1 MKKTI
6 ILLVSGFIVCFLA
19 SVFSCNQCGYSNI
32 VRKVV
37 DMNWSHQKAVYHDST
52 LYRVNLSDIEND
64 SVFFE
69 HFSIII
75 SPVQIE
81 YTADASF
88 DHNWNFNMFQTLH
101 ACDPQAVTDERIDD
115 IIITSSSDYDAEHPA
130 GTDLADLFDMV
141 YFYRKNIGVSLKF
154 SLEEYLDSSPM
165 VTEYEWMLFLNKQP
179 DMPGFFDFNIK
190 YFQSGRETNASF
202 EYNTGEIYLK
212 DVE

>member
-1 MKKTI
+1 MKKII
-6 ILLVSGFIVCFLA
+6 ILLVSGFVFCFFA
-19 SVFSCNQCGYSNI
+19 SVFSCNQCGYTTFI
-32 VRKVV
+32 RKVV
-37 DMNWSHQKAVYHDST
+37 DMNWSHQKAVYTDSL
-52 LYRVNLSDIEND
+52 LYNVDLSEIEND
-64 SVFFE
+64 SVYYE